1 MKLNSTCAELINA
14 IGRFCAILCRCLHH
28 SYDHVIHLCT
38 IKPMERTMIFDT
50 ILPSNLS
57 STNYSDIPA
66 LTISKER
73 TASNM

>member
-1 MKLNSTCAELINA
+1 
-14 IGRFCAILCRCLHH
+14 
-28 SYDHVIHLCT
+28 
-38 IKPMERTMIFDT
+38 MERTMIFDT